1 MKQKFFNF
9 TIAETSGR
17 TFDIPYD
24 TALKLIKEI
33 KEKDEYMTNFEIE
46 DENDMAR
53 FFESYGL
60 DEISKYETGNSF
72 YETEVT
78 DTNIYECEVIQ

>member
-1 MKQKFFNF
+1 MVREHFKTCFV
-9 TIAETSGR
+9 GG
-17 TFDIPYD
+17 DYD
-24 TALKLIKEI
+24 RRKEI
-33 KEKDEYMTNFEIE
+33 TEKDEYMTNFEIE